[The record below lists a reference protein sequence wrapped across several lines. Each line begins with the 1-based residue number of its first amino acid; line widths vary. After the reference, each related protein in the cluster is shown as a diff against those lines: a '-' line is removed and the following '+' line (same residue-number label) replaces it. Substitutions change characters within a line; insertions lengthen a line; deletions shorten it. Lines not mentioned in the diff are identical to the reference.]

1 MRSDNIKKGV
11 ERAPHRAVLRALGC
25 GDEDINQPFIGVVN
39 SFTEIVGGHIH
50 LPVIADAVK
59 QGIRA
64 AGGTPFEFNTI
75 AVCDCL
81 VMGHVGMKYSLASR
95 ELIADSIEVMTEA
108 HQFDGLVFVTNCDK
122 ITPGMLIAAMRLNL
136 PSVFVSGGPALAGR
150 LAGYPDLDHACMSEA
165 VGMAVA
171 GKIDEAELLKQEKAA
186 RPTCGSCCGMFT
198 ANTMNCMTEVVGL
211 GLPGNGTIPAVW
223 GQRVSL
229 ARQAGRLVMDV
240 LKKNICPKD
249 IVTRESLLN
258 AFTVDMAV
266 GGSPNTILHLLAF
279 AKAAGIPFTMKD
291 IAEVSAKT
299 PYLCKLSPASRKHIE
314 DLHIA
319 GGIPAVMK
327 QLKSRLN
334 LDEKTVT
341 GKTIGDIIEAAV
353 VEDDSLIRPIAKA
366 HAQTGGLNI
375 LFGNLAPDG
384 AVIKGGA
391 VDPEAMVF
399 RGPARTFDSEEA
411 ATKAIK
417 GKKIKSGDVIVIR
430 YEGPRGGPGMREM
443 LIPTSLIVGMGLST
457 KVALITDGRFS
468 GASRGVSVGYVSPEA
483 ALKGAIA
490 AIQDGDMITIDIP
503 NSKLNL
509 ELTDKEIKSRLAKL
523 PEFEPKIKTGYL
535 RRYAENVGPAS
546 EGAVFFKDYQK

>member
-136 PSVFVSGGPALAGR
+136 PSVFISGGPALAGR

-240 LKKNICPKD
+240 LKKNIRPKD
-249 IVTRESLLN
+249 IVTKDSLVN

-266 GGSPNTILHLLAF
+266 GQH
-279 AKAAGIPFTMKD
+279 
-291 IAEVSAKT
+291 
-299 PYLCKLSPASRKHIE
+299 
-314 DLHIA
+314 
-319 GGIPAVMK
+319 
-327 QLKSRLN
+327 
-334 LDEKTVT
+334 
-341 GKTIGDIIEAAV
+341 
-353 VEDDSLIRPIAKA
+353 
-366 HAQTGGLNI
+366 
-375 LFGNLAPDG
+375 
-384 AVIKGGA
+384 
-391 VDPEAMVF
+391 
-399 RGPARTFDSEEA
+399 
-411 ATKAIK
+411 
-417 GKKIKSGDVIVIR
+417 
-430 YEGPRGGPGMREM
+430 
-443 LIPTSLIVGMGLST
+443 
-457 KVALITDGRFS
+457 
-468 GASRGVSVGYVSPEA
+468 
-483 ALKGAIA
+483 
-490 AIQDGDMITIDIP
+490 
-503 NSKLNL
+503 
-509 ELTDKEIKSRLAKL
+509 
-523 PEFEPKIKTGYL
+523 
-535 RRYAENVGPAS
+535 
-546 EGAVFFKDYQK
+546 